1 MSGTE
6 AVSEG
11 ARRVIGHVDID
22 AFYASVELLR
32 HPELRGKPVIVSGS
46 SPRAVVTTASYE
58 ARPFGVHSAMP
69 TSQALRL
76 CPHAVVIP
84 PDFAAYREASRRV
97 WDMVREEVPA
107 IEQLG
112 LDEAYLELSGF
123 VAPKALMRRVV
134 ARLRELTGLSASVGI
149 GPNKL
154 VAKVA
159 SDCEKP
165 AGMVA
170 LSREMACERFAGAPP
185 QLLPGIGPKT
195 AGRLREMG
203 IATLRELREAEEQ
216 RLVERFGPTLGRYVH
231 RRAHFEDDSPLESS
245 RMAVSRS
252 NETTFDEDIADLE
265 RLEEVLQRLADGLCE
280 GLRAKGRPG
289 RTIGIKV
296 RLRDFTTVT
305 RARTLEQ
312 ATDDAALVG
321 RVARE
326 LLRAYDPPQPVRLLG
341 VRLAGFVDAEGG
353 GEDAERAQLRLG
365 V

>member
-1 MSGTE
+1 MSE
-6 AVSEG
+6 P

-32 HPELRGKPVIVSGS
+32 NPELRGKPVIVSHSG
-46 SPRAVVTTASYE
+46 PRAVVTTASYE
-58 ARPFGVHSAMP
+58 ARPYGVRSAMP

-76 CPHAVVIP
+76 CPQAVVIP
-84 PDFAAYREASRRV
+84 PDFTAYREASQVV
-97 WDMVREEVPA
+97 WTLVRAEVPHL
-107 IEQLG
+107 EQLG
-112 LDEAYLELSGF
+112 LDEAYLDLSGL
-123 VAPKALMRRVV
+123 VAPKALMRTIVLG
-134 ARLRELTGLSASVGI
+134 LRERTGLTASVGI

-195 AGRLREMG
+195 AARLREMG
-203 IATLRELREAEEQ
+203 IATLHDLRQAQVE

-245 RMAVSRS
+245 RVAVSRS
-252 NETTFDEDIADLE
+252 NETTFDEDIAELE
-265 RLEEVLQRLADGLCE
+265 RLEEVLQRLARDLCE
-280 GLRAKGRPG
+280 GLRASGRPG

-312 ATDDAALVG
+312 ATADAALVA

-341 VRLAGFVDAEGG
+341 VRVAGFVDAEGG
-353 GEDAERAQLRLG
+353 GEGSARAQLRLG